1 MLIDIHAHA
10 FRLRNP
16 KHSMCNLAELLAAQD
31 RLGIDVSVVLPI
43 VSPEIY
49 FPQNTQDIIEMANAY
64 PTRIIPFCNVDP
76 RAMSN
81 CPNADLVMPLQFYKD
96 LGCRGVGEIM
106 PQMEMKDP
114 KVQNLFRAAQTVG
127 LPVTCDGSDQ
137 LTGGFGLYDDPGLP
151 QLELTLQRFPNLIML
166 GHGPIFWAEIARLET
181 PGERCVAWS
190 FEGKQLWR
198 QGLHNKGP
206 IKEEG
211 VMPKLLRRYPN
222 LHCDLSDGTAYN
234 ALTRDEDY
242 IVEFIRE
249 FEDRMYFGTDIVS
262 PDFEVPL
269 IGTLKRWLDRGMITK
284 TAYNKI
290 THENAM
296 KLLGLKDA
304 DLK

>member
-10 FRLRNP
+10 YRKPNP
-16 KHSMCNLAELLAAQD
+16 KYSMCLPHELIAAMD
-31 RLGIDVSVVLPI
+31 RLGIDKCCVLPI

-49 FPQNTQDIIEMANAY
+49 FPQNSYDIIEMAEQY
-64 PTRIIPFCNVDP
+64 PDRIIPFCNVDP
-76 RAMSN
+76 RAMA
-81 CPNADLVMPLQFYKD
+81 NAPWSDLVRPLQFYKD
-96 LGCRGVGEIM
+96 LGCKGLGEVM

-114 KVQNLFRAAQTVG
+114 KLQNLMRAAEIVG
-127 LPVTCDGSDQ
+127 LPFTWDGSDQ
-137 LTGGFGLYDDPGLP
+137 LTGDFGVYDDPGLP
-151 QLELTLQRFPNLIML
+151 QLELSLQRFPNLIFL
-166 GHGPIFWAEIARLET
+166 GHGPVFWAEIARLET
-181 PGERCVAWS
+181 PGERCVGWKF
-190 FEGKQLWR
+190 FEGRQLR
-198 QGLHNKGP
+198 CGLFNTGK

-242 IVEFIRE
+242 IAEFVRE

-269 IGTLKRWLDRGMITK
+269 IGKLKEWLDRGVIT
-284 TAYNKI
+284 TSAYNKI

-296 KLLGLKDA
+296 RLLEL
-304 DLK
+304 

>member
-10 FRLRNP
+10 FRARNP
-16 KHSMCNLAELLAAQD
+16 KYSMCNLQELLAAQD
-31 RLGIDVSVVLPI
+31 RLGIDKSVVLPI

-49 FPQNTQDIIEMANAY
+49 FPQNTQDIIDMANAY
-64 PTRIIPFCNVDP
+64 PDRIIPFCNVDP

-81 CPNADLVMPLQFYKD
+81 CPNAPLEDALEFYKE
-96 LGCRGVGEIM
+96 LGCVGVGEIM

-114 KVQNLFRAAQTVG
+114 KVQNLFRAAQKVG

-137 LTGGFGLYDDPGLP
+137 LTGGFGLYDEPGLP
-151 QLELTLQRFPNLIML
+151 QLELSLQRFPKLIFL
-166 GHGPIFWAEIARLET
+166 GHGPLFWSEIARLET

-198 QGLHNKGP
+198 IGLHNKGP

-234 ALTRDEDY
+234 ALTRDEAY
-242 IVEFIRE
+242 IAEFIRE

-269 IGTLKRWLDRGMITK
+269 IDTLKRWKDRGVITRS
-284 TAYNKI
+284 AYDKI

-296 KLLGLKDA
+296 WLLGL
-304 DLK
+304 

>member
-10 FRLRNP
+10 FRARNP
-16 KHSMCNLAELLAAQD
+16 KYSMCNLQELLAAQD
-31 RLGIDVSVVLPI
+31 RLGIDKSVVLPI

-49 FPQNTQDIIEMANAY
+49 FPQNTQDIIDMANAY
-64 PTRIIPFCNVDP
+64 PDRIIPFCNVDP

-81 CPNADLVMPLQFYKD
+81 CPNAPLEDALEFYKE
-96 LGCRGVGEIM
+96 LGCVGVGEIM

-114 KVQNLFRAAQTVG
+114 KVQNLFRAAQKVG

-137 LTGGFGLYDDPGLP
+137 LTGGFGLYDEPGLP
-151 QLELTLQRFPNLIML
+151 QLELSLQRFPNLIFL
-166 GHGPIFWAEIARLET
+166 GHGPLFWAEIARLET

-190 FEGKQLWR
+190 CEGKQLWR
-198 QGLHNKGP
+198 IGLHNKGL

-234 ALTRDEDY
+234 ALTRDEAY
-242 IVEFIRE
+242 IAEFIRE

-269 IGTLKRWLDRGMITK
+269 IDTLKRWKDRGVITK
-284 TAYNKI
+284 SAYDKI

-296 KLLGLKDA
+296 RLLGL
-304 DLK
+304 